1 MKVISL
7 FSGCGGLDLGFKKAG
22 FDIVWANDFDKEATQ
37 SYKANIGEHI
47 VHKSIY
53 DVDTSVI
60 PDADILIGGFPCLG
74 FTVAK
79 GKDRKLD
86 CDYNQLFQEYSRV
99 LKAKQPK
106 YFIVENVTGIKSG
119 KEFSDFFHNVIL
131 ETFKKS
137 GIDEDYKIK
146 YDTLIASDYGVP
158 QNRKRIIIFGTR
170 GDILEEPNFPT
181 FKLTNKLTLKD
192 AIYDLPFDYDLKVMN
207 HTGTNHK
214 VKINGY
220 VGNRQLE
227 WDKPSPTITG
237 RGSRSGGAVIHPHP
251 NGHRRLS
258 VRECARIQSFP
269 DDFIFKGS
277 NGACFAQIGN
287 AVPPIMSFF
296 IANEFRKLFGQEPKL
311 FLSKDWFLPYS
322 FEIEEEFNTQN
333 MLLPLV
339 TSGELTTQECY
350 NNNVDKICKVLY
362 V

>member
-22 FDIVWANDFDKEATQ
+22 FDIVWANDFDKEATE
-37 SYKANIGEHI
+37 SYKRNIGNHI

-53 DVDTSVI
+53 DVDTSTI

-86 CDYNQLFQEYSRV
+86 CDYNQLFQEYARV

-119 KEFSDFFHNVIL
+119 KEFNDFFHDVIL

-137 GIDEDYKIK
+137 GIDGDYKIK
-146 YDTLIASDYGVP
+146 YNVLISSDYGVP
-158 QNRKRIIIFGTR
+158 QNRKRVIIFGTR
-170 GDILEEPNFPT
+170 SDILNEPNFPN
-181 FKLTNKLTLKD
+181 FSLINKLTLKD
-192 AIYDLPFDYDLKVMN
+192 AISDLPLDYDLTVAN
-207 HTGTNHK
+207 HTGTSHK

-220 VGNRQLE
+220 VGNRQLN

-269 DDFIFKGS
+269 DDFIFYGS

-296 IANEFRKLFGQEPKL
+296 VANQFRILFDKKLIHLKEQ
-311 FLSKDWFLPYS
+311 DWLLPYS
-322 FEIEEEFNTQN
+322 KKIEKQTH
-333 MLLPLV
+333 
-339 TSGELTTQECY
+339 GDLT
-350 NNNVDKICKVLY
+350 K
-362 V
+362 

>member
-1 MKVISL
+1 MQTPTLFNFTDSLKRTNLVKVISL

-22 FDIVWANDFDKEATQ
+22 FEIVWANDFDKEATQ
-37 SYKANIGEHI
+37 SYQQNIGGHI

-53 DVDTSVI
+53 DVDTDDI

-86 CDYNQLFQEYSRV
+86 CDQNQLFQEYARV

-119 KEFSDFFHNVIL
+119 KEFNDFFHDVIL
-131 ETFKKS
+131 KTFKKA
-137 GIDEDYKIK
+137 GLNGDYKVK
-146 YDTLIASDYGVP
+146 YETLTASDYGVP

-170 GDILEEPNFPT
+170 SDIKKEPNYPT
-181 FKLTNKLTLKD
+181 FKINTQTTLKD
-192 AIYDLPFDYDLKVMN
+192 AIYDLPKEHDISIPN
-207 HTGTNHK
+207 HSGNKHK

-220 VGNRQLE
+220 VGNRQLD
-227 WDKPSPTITG
+227 WNKPSPTITG

-251 NGHRRLS
+251 ERHRRLT

-269 DDFIFKGS
+269 DDFHFIGS
-277 NGACFAQIGN
+277 NGACFSQIGN

-296 IANEFRKLFGQEPKL
+296 IANEFRELFGLEKIK
-311 FLSKDWFLPYS
+311 FNAKEWSLPYS
-322 FEIEEEFNTQN
+322 NKIFEEDEDFNI
-333 MLLPLV
+333 MDRK
-339 TSGELTTQECY
+339 Y
-350 NNNVDKICKVLY
+350 A
-362 V
+362 